1 MKHSLRLIASSALGV
16 ALALA
21 FPQAASAAG
30 YLKIGDIKGESTDEG
45 HKDEI
50 EIESWSWGETST
62 TRLPGEAAPASG
74 LATGKRQHKPLT
86 ITKAVD
92 KASPKLQ
99 EASVGGRMIP
109 SMTLTLP
116 KGEGKE
122 QTYLTYKLKNVMIT
136 SYQTSSAAG
145 GEDVPMETFS
155 LNYEEIKTVRPDPD
169 KPIRTTVERQ

>member
-1 MKHSLRLIASSALGV
+1 MKHSLRLIVSGALGV

-45 HKDEI
+45 HKGEI
-50 EIESWSWGETST
+50 QIESWSWGETST
-62 TRLPGEAAPASG
+62 TRLAGETAAASG
-74 LATGKRQHKPLT
+74 LPTGKRQHKPLT

-99 EASVGGRMIP
+99 EASVSGRMIP
-109 SMTLTLP
+109 SMSLTLP

-122 QTYLTYKLKNVMIT
+122 QTYLTYKLENVMIT

-145 GEDVPMETFS
+145 GDLPMESFS
-155 LNYEEIKTVRPDPD
+155 LNYEEIKTVRPEPE
-169 KPIRTTVERQ
+169 KPIRMSVERQ